1 MERGGSFVHRNE
13 FLHSEAFSIL
23 DEAIEFCNKDM
34 QAKIE
39 HGNYF
44 RSQIY
49 GFDLV
54 RYRNVCEQN
63 IYIAYRIQI
72 QSVNR
77 PLIEKDFEALTYI

>member
-1 MERGGSFVHRNE
+1 MQREGEFVHRNE
-13 FLHSEAFSIL
+13 LLETQTFELL
-23 DEAIEFCNKDM
+23 DDAIEFCKRDM
-34 QAKIE
+34 QDKIE

-54 RYRNVCEQN
+54 RYRELCEQN
-63 IYIAYRIQI
+63 LYIAYRIQI
-72 QSVNR
+72 QNVNR